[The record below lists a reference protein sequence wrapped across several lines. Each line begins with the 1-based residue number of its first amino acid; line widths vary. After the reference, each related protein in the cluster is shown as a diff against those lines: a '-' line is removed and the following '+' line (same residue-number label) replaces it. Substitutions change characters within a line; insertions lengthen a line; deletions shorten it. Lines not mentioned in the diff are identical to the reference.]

1 MISKEQ
7 LKLDLVGGIS
17 IGNSGKMESRESHI
31 IYLGHRS
38 LSYKETFSLDF
49 LSSYIVWT
57 FLEKQVEIANCFGI

>member
-38 LSYKETFSLDF
+38 LSYYWGIDPFLISRHSL
-49 LSSYIVWT
+49 LIS
-57 FLEKQVEIANCFGI
+57 